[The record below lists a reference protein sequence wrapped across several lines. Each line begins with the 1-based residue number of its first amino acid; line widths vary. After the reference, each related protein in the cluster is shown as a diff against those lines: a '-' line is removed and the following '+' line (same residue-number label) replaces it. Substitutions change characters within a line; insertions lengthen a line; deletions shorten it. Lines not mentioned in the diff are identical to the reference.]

1 MSRHSDVH
9 TKARDALCDVTC
21 INERKVKRVLRKLG
35 TESDIASLAGL
46 YKVLGDPTR
55 VKILRALSLEELCVC
70 DIAALVGLSQ
80 SAISHQLRF
89 LRISR
94 LVKYRRQGKMAYY
107 ALDDDHV
114 RQLLE
119 KGLRHVREDK

>member
-1 MSRHSDVH
+1 MSRHSGVQAK
-9 TKARDALCDVTC
+9 TRDALCDVTC
-21 INERKVKRVLRKLG
+21 VNERKVKQVLRKLEP
-35 TESDIASLAGL
+35 ESDIASLAGL
-46 YKVLGDPTR
+46 YKALGDPTR

-89 LRISR
+89 LRISK
-94 LVKYRRQGKMAYY
+94 LCKYRRQGKMAYY

-119 KGLRHVREDK
+119 KGLQHVREDR